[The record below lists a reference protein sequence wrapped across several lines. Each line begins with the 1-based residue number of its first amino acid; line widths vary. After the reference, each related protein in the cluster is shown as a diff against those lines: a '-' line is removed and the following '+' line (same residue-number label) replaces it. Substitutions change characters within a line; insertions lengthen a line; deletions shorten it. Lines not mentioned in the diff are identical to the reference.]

1 MPPPASCERTRKT
14 SIRDVVNAIFYM
26 AQSYCQWRML
36 PSDFPPFST
45 VQRYV
50 YAWRDEGRWHTINP
64 ALLMEVREVAGR
76 EASPTAGI
84 IDSPSMKATEAGR
97 ARGYAAE
104 RMVKGR

>member
-1 MPPPASCERTRKT
+1 
-14 SIRDVVNAIFYM
+14 
-26 AQSYCQWRML
+26 
-36 PSDFPPFST
+36 
-45 VQRYV
+45 
-50 YAWRDEGRWHTINP
+50 
-64 ALLMEVREVAGR
+64 MEVREVAGR